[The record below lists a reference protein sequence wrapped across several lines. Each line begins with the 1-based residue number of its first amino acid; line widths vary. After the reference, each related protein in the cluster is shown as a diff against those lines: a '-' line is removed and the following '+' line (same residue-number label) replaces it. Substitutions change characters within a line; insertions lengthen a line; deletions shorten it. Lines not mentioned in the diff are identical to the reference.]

1 MKFDKKKFA
10 ACAEML
16 AAMGE
21 PTRLAILHFL
31 SVESPKSVGEVA
43 KFVGMDMVNASHHL
57 RVLKNAGLVTS
68 QKNGRFVEYKIN
80 EDVADENPSETTFF
94 TGVAKVII

>member
-1 MKFDKKKFA
+1 VKLDQKKLT

-21 PTRLAILHFL
+21 PTRLAILYFL
-31 SVESPKSVGEVA
+31 GVDSPKNVSEVA

-80 EDVADENPSETTFF
+80 EDVAEEDPLETTFF
-94 TGVAKVII
+94 TGMAKVVI